1 MNARTSVKRH
11 SISNSGCDS
20 GSSSGVGARHKGS
33 GLSQQGGGYL
43 DNCIYSEISL
53 SEKKTANTIL
63 SELKEM
69 GLRDDLLMMAEK
81 VGADKFVQIWQA
93 FDYMYA
99 GEIEGRFRV
108 SFPSFNK
115 YLKFQRNEYIREKSI
130 QGVQASTIQRELKT
144 LGYNVSPPTVRR
156 WCNKYRQVNSA

>member
-11 SISNSGCDS
+11 SKSIVNDIS
-20 GSSSGVGARHKGS
+20 GSSSRVGARHKGS
-33 GLSQQGGGYL
+33 GAPIEGGGYL

-53 SEKKTANTIL
+53 SEKKTATAIL

-69 GLRDDLLMMAEK
+69 GLRDDLIMMAEK

-93 FDYMYA
+93 FDFIYA
-99 GEIEGRFRV
+99 GEVEGRFRI

-115 YLKFQRNEYIREKSI
+115 YLKYQRNEYIREKST
-130 QGVQASTIQRELKT
+130 QGVPASVIQRELKE

-156 WCNKYRQVNSA
+156 WCHKYRESMM